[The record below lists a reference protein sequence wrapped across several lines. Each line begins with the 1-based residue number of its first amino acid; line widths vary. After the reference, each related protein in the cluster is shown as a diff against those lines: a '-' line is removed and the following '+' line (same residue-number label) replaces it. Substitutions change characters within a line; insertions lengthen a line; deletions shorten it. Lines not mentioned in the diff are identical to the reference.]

1 MEGELLLSK
10 GAVPI
15 VIPAYEP
22 GEELI
27 RLVKELIE
35 AKAEP
40 VIVVDDGSDPAKYGN
55 IFEEAGK
62 LGAVILRNAVNM
74 GKGRALKAAFN
85 HCINEYDDLVGV
97 VTADSDG
104 QHSVK
109 DICKCGEV
117 LGNNIKSLVLGVR
130 DFGKPGIPARS
141 VFGNKT
147 TSRVMNLLL
156 GLKISDT
163 QTGLRGIGVD
173 FMKYLLTEKGERF
186 EFETNML
193 IATKERD
200 IDIIEVPVETIYL
213 EENKSSHFNP
223 LLDSIRIYAVFF
235 KFMLS
240 SVSSSLLD
248 MLLFGFFCA
257 IFVNAPV
264 KMGYIMLSTIL
275 ARIISAT
282 YNFFINYE
290 IVFSGEKERSKAA
303 LSYCV
308 LAVAIML
315 LSGFFVTLGHGIVPW
330 LPEVCIKIVVDGMLF
345 LLSFYVQR
353 EFVYK

>member
-1 MEGELLLSK
+1 MSK

-27 RLVKELIE
+27 RLVKELVE
-35 AKAEP
+35 TTPEP
-40 VIVVDDGSDPAKYGN
+40 VIVVDDGSDPAKYGHT
-55 IFEEAGK
+55 FEEVRK
-62 LGAVILRNAVNM
+62 LGAVTLRNAVNM
-74 GKGRALKAAFN
+74 GKGRALKEAFN
-85 HCINEYDDLVGV
+85 HCINEYEDLVGV

-117 LGNNIKSLVLGVR
+117 LAANIKSLILGVR

-163 QTGLRGIGVD
+163 QTGLRGIGAD

-193 IATKERD
+193 IATKEKD
-200 IDIIEVPVETIYL
+200 IKIIEVPVDTIYL

-223 LLDSIRIYAVFF
+223 LLDSLRIYAAFF
-235 KFMLS
+235 KFLLS

-248 MLLFGFFCA
+248 MVLFGFFCA
-257 IFVNAPV
+257 IFANAPV

-275 ARIISAT
+275 ARVISAT

-290 IVFSGEKERSKAA
+290 IVFSGGKEKSKAA
-303 LSYCV
+303 VSYFA

-315 LSGFFVTLGHGIVPW
+315 LSGFFVTAGHGILPMV
-330 LPEVCIKIVVDGMLF
+330 PEVCIKIAVDGMLF

-353 EFVYK
+353 EFVYR

>member
-1 MEGELLLSK
+1 MSK

-27 RLVKELIE
+27 RLVKELVE
-35 AKAEP
+35 TTTEP
-40 VIVVDDGSDPAKYGN
+40 VIVVDDGSDPAKYGHT
-55 IFEEAGK
+55 FDEVRK
-62 LGAVILRNAVNM
+62 LGAVTLRNAVNM
-74 GKGRALKAAFN
+74 GKGRALKEAFN
-85 HCINEYDDLVGV
+85 HCINEYDNLVGV

-117 LGNNIKSLVLGVR
+117 LADNIKSLILGVR

-193 IATKERD
+193 IATKEKD
-200 IDIIEVPVETIYL
+200 ISIIEVPVDTIYL

-223 LLDSIRIYAVFF
+223 LLDSLRIYAVFF
-235 KFMLS
+235 KFLLS
-240 SVSSSLLD
+240 SVSSCLLD
-248 MLLFGFFCA
+248 MVLFGFFCTVL
-257 IFVNAPV
+257 VNAPV

-290 IVFSGEKERSKAA
+290 IVFSGGKDRSKAA
-303 LSYCV
+303 VSYFA
-308 LAVAIML
+308 LAIVIML
-315 LSGFFVTLGHGIVPW
+315 LSGFFVTLGHGILPMI
-330 LPEVCIKIVVDGMLF
+330 PEVCVKIIVDCVLF
-345 LLSFYVQR
+345 LLSFYAQR

>member
-1 MEGELLLSK
+1 MSK

-35 AKAEP
+35 ADAEP

-55 IFEEAGK
+55 IFDEARN

-85 HCINEYDDLVGV
+85 HCINEYDNLVGV

-109 DICKCGEV
+109 DICRCGEV
-117 LGNNIKSLVLGVR
+117 LANNIKALILGVR
-130 DFGKPGIPARS
+130 DFEKPGIPARS

-147 TSRVMNLLL
+147 TSRVMSLLL

-193 IATKERD
+193 IATKEKD
-200 IDIIEVPVETIYL
+200 IKIIEVPVDTIYL
-213 EENKSSHFNP
+213 EGNKSSHFNP
-223 LLDSIRIYAVFF
+223 LIDSFRIYAVFL
-235 KFMLS
+235 KF
-240 SVSSSLLD
+240 
-248 MLLFGFFCA
+248 
-257 IFVNAPV
+257 
-264 KMGYIMLSTIL
+264 
-275 ARIISAT
+275 
-282 YNFFINYE
+282 
-290 IVFSGEKERSKAA
+290 
-303 LSYCV
+303 V
-308 LAVAIML
+308 L
-315 LSGFFVTLGHGIVPW
+315 
-330 LPEVCIKIVVDGMLF
+330 
-345 LLSFYVQR
+345 
-353 EFVYK
+353 

>member
-1 MEGELLLSK
+1 MSK

-117 LGNNIKSLVLGVR
+117 LGNNIKSLILGVR

-240 SVSSSLLD
+240 SVSSCLLD

>member
-117 LGNNIKSLVLGVR
+117 LGNNIKSLILGVR

>member
-1 MEGELLLSK
+1 MSK

-35 AKAEP
+35 ADAEP

-55 IFEEAGK
+55 IFDEARN

-85 HCINEYDDLVGV
+85 HCINEYDNLVGV

-109 DICKCGEV
+109 DICRCGEV
-117 LGNNIKSLVLGVR
+117 LTNNIKALILGVR
-130 DFGKPGIPARS
+130 DFEKPGIPARS

-147 TSRVMNLLL
+147 TSRVMSLLL

-193 IATKERD
+193 IATKEKD
-200 IDIIEVPVETIYL
+200 IKIIEVPVDTIYL
-213 EENKSSHFNP
+213 EGNKSSHFNP
-223 LLDSIRIYAVFF
+223 LIDSFRIYAVFL
-235 KFMLS
+235 KFVLS
-240 SVSSSLLD
+240 SLSSSLLD
-248 MLLFGFFCA
+248 MLLFGLFCA
-257 IFVNAPV
+257 IFVRFPV
-264 KMGYIMLSTIL
+264 KSGYIMVSTIL
-275 ARIISAT
+275 ARVISAT

-290 IVFSGEKERSKAA
+290 IVFSGGKDRSKAA
-303 LSYCV
+303 VSYFA
-308 LAVAIML
+308 LAVVIML
-315 LSGFFVTLGHGIVPW
+315 LSGFFVTLGHGILPM
-330 LPEVCIKIVVDGMLF
+330 LPEVCVKIIVDCVLF
-345 LLSFYVQR
+345 LLSFYAQR

>member
-1 MEGELLLSK
+1 LSK

-22 GEELI
+22 G
-27 RLVKELIE
+27 KELIKLIKELVE
-35 AKAEP
+35 ARVEAI
-40 VIVVDDGSDPAKYGN
+40 IVVDDGSDPVKYGYV
-55 IFEEAGK
+55 FEEVGK

-85 HCINEYDDLVGV
+85 HCINEYENLIGV

-109 DICKCGEV
+109 DICKCAEV
-117 LGNNIKSLVLGVR
+117 LADNTKSLVLGVR
-130 DFGKPGIPARS
+130 DFGKTGIPARS
-141 VFGNKT
+141 VFGNKA
-147 TSRVMNLLL
+147 TSRVMDILL
-156 GLKISDT
+156 GIRISDT
-163 QTGLRGIGVD
+163 QTGLRGIGLE

-193 IATKERD
+193 IATKEKD
-200 IDIIEVPVETIYL
+200 IDIIEVPIDTIYL

-223 LLDSIRIYAVFF
+223 LIDSVRIYAVFV

-240 SVSSSLLD
+240 SFSSCLLD
-248 MLLFGFFCA
+248 MLLFGIFCA
-257 IFVNAPV
+257 VFANANM
-264 KMGYIMLSTIL
+264 KTGYIMMATIL
-275 ARIISAT
+275 ARVISSI

-303 LSYCV
+303 VSYFA
-308 LAVAIML
+308 LAIVIML
-315 LSGFFVTLGHGIVPW
+315 LSGSFVTIIHNVLPVF
-330 LPEVCIKIVVDGMLF
+330 PEVGIKVLVDCMLF
-345 LLSFYVQR
+345 LASFYVQR